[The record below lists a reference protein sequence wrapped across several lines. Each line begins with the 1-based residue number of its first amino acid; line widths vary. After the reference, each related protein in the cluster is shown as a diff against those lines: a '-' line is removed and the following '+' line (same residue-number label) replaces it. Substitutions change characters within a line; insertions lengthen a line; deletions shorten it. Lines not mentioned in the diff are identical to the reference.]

1 MSMKKQRIATKNKY
15 CFASEFV
22 SARLM
27 SGFTVDAAA
36 KITGRHVRTISDWEA
51 GKTYCPQWALR
62 LIVLESR
69 YMEALYGLKRDRS
82 RTGRAAE
89 LRWSTMAAND
99 SSYRTKPGLRSFE
112 RYSGGSKKPLPPEN
126 RPSPQKRR
134 WLNMRRYV
142 AG

>member
-1 MSMKKQRIATKNKY
+1 MKKQRIASKNKY
-15 CFASEFV
+15 CFPSEFF

-27 SGFTVDAAA
+27 SGFSVEAAA
-36 KITGRHVRTISDWEA
+36 KITGRHVRTITDWES

-89 LRWSTMAAND
+89 LRWSIMAAND
-99 SSYRTKPGLRSFE
+99 RSYSTKTGLRSFE
-112 RYSGGSKKPLPPEN
+112 RYSGRSKKPLPPEN
-126 RPSPQKRR
+126 RLSPQKRR
-134 WLNMRRYV
+134 WLSMRRYMTR
-142 AG
+142 